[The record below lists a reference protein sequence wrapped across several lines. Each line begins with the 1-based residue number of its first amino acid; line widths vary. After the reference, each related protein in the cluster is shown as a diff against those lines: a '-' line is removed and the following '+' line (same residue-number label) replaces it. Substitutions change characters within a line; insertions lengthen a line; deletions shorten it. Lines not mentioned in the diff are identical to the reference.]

1 MFFIICLDIFISLV
15 CFLQKKVR
23 VGVRKIG
30 AEKKKTVH
38 PLFMVCV
45 SNSMPKREVLV
56 QFVVLSIYSSL
67 GLLGYFLYR
76 C

>member
-1 MFFIICLDIFISLV
+1 M
-15 CFLQKKVR
+15 
-23 VGVRKIG
+23 RKIG